1 MRARTAALL
10 LGGVL
15 VLYLAATLWKGGL
28 ALYDGFRDPS
38 LISGL
43 LGLGMWI
50 FGFIGAWFLV
60 KEIKFGFATER
71 MAVILDEE
79 GELRYE
85 EIDALPRSAGGR
97 VNKAAADALFADRK
111 ADTEASPGDWRCWYR
126 LAAAYSAAKD
136 SSRARAAMR
145 HAIRLYAPARSRS
158 SAQGIYSTSSE

>member
-28 ALYDGFRDPS
+28 ALYDGFHNPS

-43 LGLGMWI
+43 LGSGMWI

-60 KEIKFGFATER
+60 KEIKFGFATEK
-71 MAVILDEE
+71 MAVALDEE

-85 EIDALPRSAGGR
+85 EIDALPRSPGGR
-97 VNKAAADALFADRK
+97 VDKAAADALFAGRK
-111 ADTEASPGDWRCWYR
+111 ADTEAAPEDWRCWYR

-136 SSRARAAMR
+136 STRARAAMR
-145 HAIRLYAPARSRS
+145 HAIGLYSP
-158 SAQGIYSTSSE
+158 SSE

>member
-28 ALYDGFRDPS
+28 AIYDGFHDPS

-60 KEIKFGFATER
+60 KEIKFGYATER
-71 MAVILDEE
+71 MAVALDEE
-79 GELRYE
+79 GALRYD
-85 EIDALPRSAGGR
+85 EIEALPRSAGGR
-97 VNKAAADALFADRK
+97 VDKAAADALFAARK
-111 ADTEASPGDWRCWYR
+111 AETEAAPEDWRCWYR

-136 SSRARAAMR
+136 SSRARGAMR
-145 HAIRLYAPARSRS
+145 HAISLYTPAGARSRS
-158 SAQGIYSTSSE
+158 LGGYSPSSE